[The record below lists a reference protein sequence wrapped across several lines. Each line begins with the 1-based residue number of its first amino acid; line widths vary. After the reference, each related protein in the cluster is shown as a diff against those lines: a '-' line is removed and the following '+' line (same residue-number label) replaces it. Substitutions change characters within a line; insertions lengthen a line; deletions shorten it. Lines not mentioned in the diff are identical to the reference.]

1 MPISLVTDEDGGI
14 YPLPSYEDLASFR
27 TGSYALPRVTKF
39 RRLSGRWISGYSV
52 RLRREMEMGGE
63 SCEGKDG
70 MQVGSFESR
79 ERKFSKQRR
88 FSKAS

>member
-39 RRLSGRWISGYSV
+39 RRLSGRWLVVIVFDAKVKEVGGRKS
-52 RLRREMEMGGE
+52 RE
-63 SCEGKDG
+63 DG
-70 MQVGSFESR
+70 DGRQVGSCKSR
-79 ERKFSKQRR
+79 EREYNKQRR
-88 FSKAS
+88 VSEAF